1 MTKYNIWFFGS
12 LMVASVVAMPI
23 VTVFFSFFT
32 ETSDYFYLLKDTFL
46 FDYIFNSITI
56 LFFVIFFTFIL
67 GIFSA
72 YFVSFYDFPLSN
84 FFSWALILSFAVPGY
99 IYAFSIIAFFENY
112 GTAFSFLTFL
122 FGEGNYNAII
132 PKIDGLFGAIISIS
146 FSLFPYV
153 YVLTRASFYYQSNNY
168 IEVGKNLG
176 LSTNE
181 TFFRIVLPSARPAII
196 AGLALVSM
204 ECLSDFGT
212 VSFFSVNTL
221 TTGIYNSWLSFDDLN
236 TANQISFILLIFIL
250 LLFSVEIYSRKEARY
265 HQPSR
270 GFKPI
275 TKIKLTGRKSII
287 PVAICSLI
295 FLLSFIFPVSQMIYW
310 TVKFPKYI
318 QDIDIF
324 KINLNTLTL
333 VLLAS
338 TFIVTISLF
347 INYGSR
353 ISKSKIL
360 NYLTTF
366 SISGYAIPGVI
377 LAVAFITFFSNLSEF
392 FTNNFDFK
400 SSKSL
405 FIGSIFGLLL
415 AYFIRFFSLSF
426 NGIKS
431 SYEKINS
438 SIDESA
444 YLLGYSKINT
454 FLKIH
459 IPYLSTNII
468 LIILLISLE
477 VIKELPM
484 TMILRPFNFE
494 TFATQAYIYASQDLL
509 EAAALPSLFL
519 IFWSTILILLSS
531 RYILSKKN

>member
-1 MTKYNIWFFGS
+1 MTKYNVWFFSS
-12 LMVASVVAMPI
+12 LIVALIVALPI
-23 VTVFFSFFT
+23 ITVFFSFFN
-32 ETSDYFYLLKDTFL
+32 ETSNYFTVLKNTFL
-46 FDYIFNSITI
+46 FDYILNSIVI
-56 LFFVIFFTFIL
+56 LLFVIVITFVL
-67 GIFSA
+67 GVTSA

-84 FFSWALILSFAVPGY
+84 FFSWALILAFAVPGY

-112 GTAFSFLTFL
+112 GTAFSILTYF
-122 FGEGNYNAII
+122 FGENNYNLFI
-132 PKIDGLFGAIISIS
+132 PKIDGITGAILAIS

-153 YVLTRASFYYQSNNY
+153 YVLTRASFHYQSNNY

-176 LSTNE
+176 LTSKE
-181 TFFRIVLPSARPAII
+181 TFFKIILPSARPAII

-236 TANQISFILLIFIL
+236 TANQISFILLLFIL
-250 LLFSVEIYSRKEARY
+250 FLFSVEIYSRKEAKY
-265 HQPSR
+265 HQPGR

-275 TKIKLTGRKSII
+275 TKIKLNGRKSILPLI
-287 PVAICSLI
+287 ICSLI
-295 FLLSFIFPVSQMIYW
+295 LSISFIFPVSQMIYW
-310 TVKFPKYI
+310 TIKFPKYF
-318 QDIDIF
+318 QDINIIDIN
-324 KINLNTLTL
+324 INTLFL

-338 TFIVTISLF
+338 ICIVITSLF

-360 NYLTTF
+360 NYLTNF
-366 SISGYAIPGVI
+366 SVSGYAIPGVI
-377 LAVAFITFFSNLSEF
+377 LAVAFITFFSNLS
-392 FTNNFDFK
+392 DFLSDNLGMN
-400 SSKSL
+400 SSKGI
-405 FIGSIFGLLL
+405 FIGSILGLIL
-415 AYFIRFFSLSF
+415 AYFVRFFSLSF

-431 SYEKINS
+431 SYEKINN

-444 YLLGYSKINT
+444 YLLGYSKTKT

-459 IPYLSTNII
+459 VPYLKTSMA

-494 TFATQAYIYASQDLL
+494 TFATQAYVYASQDLL

-519 IFWSTILILLSS
+519 IFWSSLLILLSS

>member
-1 MTKYNIWFFGS
+1 
-12 LMVASVVAMPI
+12 
-23 VTVFFSFFT
+23 
-32 ETSDYFYLLKDTFL
+32 
-46 FDYIFNSITI
+46 
-56 LFFVIFFTFIL
+56 
-67 GIFSA
+67 
-72 YFVSFYDFPLSN
+72 
-84 FFSWALILSFAVPGY
+84 
-99 IYAFSIIAFFENY
+99 
-112 GTAFSFLTFL
+112 
-122 FGEGNYNAII
+122 
-132 PKIDGLFGAIISIS
+132 
-146 FSLFPYV
+146 
-153 YVLTRASFYYQSNNY
+153 
-168 IEVGKNLG
+168 
-176 LSTNE
+176 
-181 TFFRIVLPSARPAII
+181 
-196 AGLALVSM
+196 
-204 ECLSDFGT
+204 
-212 VSFFSVNTL
+212 
-221 TTGIYNSWLSFDDLN
+221 
-236 TANQISFILLIFIL
+236 

-265 HQPSR
+265 HQPGR

-275 TKIKLTGRKSII
+275 SKIKLTGRKSIL
-287 PVAICSLI
+287 PVLICSLI

-338 TFIVTISLF
+338 AFIVTISLF

-360 NYLTTF
+360 NYITTF

-377 LAVAFITFFSNLSEF
+377 LAVAFITFFSNFSDF

-400 SSKSL
+400 SSKGL

-431 SYEKINS
+431 SYEKINN

-444 YLLGYSKINT
+444 YLLGYSKVNT

>member
-1 MTKYNIWFFGS
+1 MTKYNIWFFS
-12 LMVASVVAMPI
+12 SFFVALIVALPI
-23 VTVFFSFFT
+23 ITVFFSFFN
-32 ETSDYFYLLKDTFL
+32 ETSSYFMVLRETFL
-46 FDYIFNSITI
+46 FDYIFNSLIILLSVIVIT
-56 LFFVIFFTFIL
+56 FVL
-67 GIFSA
+67 GVTSA
-72 YFVSFYDFPLSN
+72 YFVSFYEFPFSN
-84 FFSWALILSFAVPGY
+84 FFSWALILAFAIPGY

-112 GTAFSFLTFL
+112 GTAFSILTYF
-122 FGEGNYNAII
+122 FGENNYNLII
-132 PKIDGLFGAIISIS
+132 PKVDGIIGAIIAIS

-153 YVLTRASFYYQSNNY
+153 YVLTRASFHYQSNNY

-176 LSTNE
+176 LTSEE
-181 TFFRIVLPSARPAII
+181 TFFKIILPSARPAII

-236 TANQISFILLIFIL
+236 TANQISFVL
-250 LLFSVEIYSRKEARY
+250 LLFILFLFSIEIYSRNVARY
-265 HQPSR
+265 HQPDR
-270 GFKPI
+270 GFKHI
-275 TKIKLTGRKSII
+275 TKIKLNGKKGFLPFI
-287 PVAICSLI
+287 VCSLI
-295 FLLSFIFPVSQMIYW
+295 LFLSFLFPVFQMIYW
-310 TVKFPKYI
+310 TVKFPKYF
-318 QDIDIF
+318 QDLNIIS
-324 KINLNTLTL
+324 ININTLLL

-338 TFIVTISLF
+338 VSTVIVSLF

-353 ISKSKIL
+353 LSKSKIL
-360 NYLTTF
+360 NYLTNF
-366 SISGYAIPGVI
+366 SVSGYAIPGVI
-377 LAVAFITFFSNLSEF
+377 LAVAFITFFSNLS
-392 FTNNFDFK
+392 DFLSENLGLA

-405 FIGSIFGLLL
+405 FIGSILGLIL

-431 SYEKINS
+431 SYEKINK

-444 YLLGYSKINT
+444 YLLGYSKIKT

-459 IPYLSTNII
+459 VPYLKTNVI
-468 LIILLISLE
+468 LIMLLISLE
-477 VIKELPM
+477 VIKELPI
-484 TMILRPFNFE
+484 TLILRPFNFE

-531 RYILSKKN
+531 KYILSKKN